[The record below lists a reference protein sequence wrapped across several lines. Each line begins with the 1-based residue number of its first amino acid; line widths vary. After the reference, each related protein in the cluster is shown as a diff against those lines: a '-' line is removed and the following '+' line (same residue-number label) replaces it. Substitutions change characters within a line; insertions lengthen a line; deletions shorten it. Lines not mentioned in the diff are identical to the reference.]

1 MDISK
6 YVDLRSYSSSKGFV
20 GYVEYVGENPRSGTD
35 AALDNLER
43 FLCLT
48 SGESIVLTT
57 LAFKGRKKNLKGFYG
72 YKEADFR
79 TYVEPAVHSEMVSE
93 CYEDSCSFRV
103 LPFINGNFRDSGLRS
118 ACYIVMALDGVA
130 GHLFIFSR
138 AASVIFYPHDD
149 TGFGVIAVEK
159 DNLSSVF
166 FDFFKT
172 DAFKI
177 NLEKDY
183 W

>member
-1 MDISK
+1 MDISR
-6 YVDLRSYSSSKGFV
+6 YVDLHSYSSSKGFV

-43 FLCLT
+43 FLCLA
-48 SGESIVLTT
+48 SGESIVFTT
-57 LAFKGRKKNLKGFYG
+57 LAFKGSKRSLKEVYG
-72 YKEADFR
+72 YEEADFR
-79 TYVEPAVHSEMVSE
+79 AYVEPAVGSEMVSK
-93 CYEDSCSFRV
+93 CYDDSCSFRV
-103 LPFINGNFRDSGLRS
+103 LPLINGNFRDSGLRS

-172 DAFKI
+172 DSFKV
-177 NLEKDY
+177 NLKNNY
-183 W
+183 